1 MLHESI
7 NTIFQIL
14 YSKLITII
22 LTKKNSQSHCIL
34 KTIFKLSYIITET
47 NQR

>member
-22 LTKKNSQSHCIL
+22 LPKKTASHYIL
-34 KTIFKLSYIITET
+34 KTIFKLSYIFTET

>member
-22 LTKKNSQSHCIL
+22 LPKKQPESLYL
-34 KTIFKLSYIITET
+34 KDNIQIKQYIY
-47 NQR
+47 